1 MDRKQREDAIN
12 EVSPPEEIVA
22 IFIALGWPQRIK
34 ASSKDGILMM
44 FIRSVSA
51 FFAIRCTC

>member
-22 IFIALGWPQRIK
+22 IFIALGWQQWIK